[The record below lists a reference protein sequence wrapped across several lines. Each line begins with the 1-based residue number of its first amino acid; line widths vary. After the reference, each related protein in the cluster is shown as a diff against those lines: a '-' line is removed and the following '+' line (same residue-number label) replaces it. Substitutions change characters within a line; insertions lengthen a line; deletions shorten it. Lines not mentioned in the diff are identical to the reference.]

1 MKSFLLIKELKAH
14 ASRKTLNI
22 LVLITRAELKAAHAR
37 PACLM
42 KGKEGKIEPIVSS
55 FYRLHVTVGNGA

>member
-42 KGKEGKIEPIVSS
+42 KGKEGKVKPNVFS
-55 FYRLHVTVGNGA
+55 LH